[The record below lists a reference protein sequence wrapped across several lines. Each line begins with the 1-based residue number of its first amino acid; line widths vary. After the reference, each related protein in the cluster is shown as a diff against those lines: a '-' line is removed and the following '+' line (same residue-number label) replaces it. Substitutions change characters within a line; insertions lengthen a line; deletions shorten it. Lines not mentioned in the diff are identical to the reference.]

1 MPLDDGLILACWSV
15 LVVYWLISARGA
27 KRNVRGI
34 PWWRG
39 AGIRVALLVILA
51 LILCRPGFRQFLVSR
66 RIIPVDP
73 AIAGAGIAL
82 CAAGIALSIWA
93 RRHLGRNWGMPMSL
107 KEGHELV
114 ITGPYRVVR
123 HPIYTG
129 ILTAMLGSTATGSPL
144 WPILFVLFGG
154 YFLYSATVEERLML
168 RQFPTR
174 YPAYR
179 RRTKM
184 LIPFVF

>member
-1 MPLDDGLILACWSV
+1 MPVEGGLILACWSV
-15 LVVYWLISARGA
+15 LVVYWLIAARGA
-27 KRNVRGI
+27 KRNVRGA

-39 AGIRVALLVILA
+39 AGLRVALPVVLA
-51 LILCRPGFRQFLVSR
+51 PVLCLPGFRQFLASR
-66 RIIPVDP
+66 RAVPVDP
-73 AIAGAGIAL
+73 VIAGAGVAI
-82 CAAGIALSIWA
+82 CAAGIALAIWA

-114 ITGPYRVVR
+114 TTGPYRIVR

-129 ILTAMLGSTATGSPL
+129 ILTAMLGATATGSPL
-144 WPILFVLFGG
+144 WPILFVLSGG
-154 YFLYSATVEERLML
+154 YFLYSAIVEERLML
-168 RQFPTR
+168 RQFPSQ
-174 YPAYR
+174 YPAYK